1 MAAVQNQ
8 NLNDTYAQ
16 QFAAV
21 MTGLLARADY
31 PADSVTLEQFLGTAS
46 KIALAATR
54 RIAVTATDFSTVTP
68 AVTLY
73 DSGYSL
79 SSNLFVPPVEAPP
92 APRFVPPKA
101 VRTPAGDYVD
111 EG

>member
-21 MTGLLARADY
+21 MSGLLARADF
-31 PADSVTLEQFLGTAS
+31 PADQMSLDDFLALVA

-54 RIAVTATDFSTVTP
+54 RISRTATDFSTVTP
-68 AVTLY
+68 AVTVY
-73 DSGYSL
+73 DAGYTL
-79 SSNLFVPPVEAPP
+79 SAKLFTPPTTEPP
-92 APRFVPPKA
+92 QPRFVPPKA
-101 VRTPAGDYVD
+101 VSTPSGNYV
-111 EG
+111 ESE